1 MKKLFFLDRDLINKW
16 TKRAAIIS
24 AVIFI
29 ISLVGMLAGSTL
41 PTEVEQEVSLLSYE
55 HNGRFDYL
63 VYLKPSY
70 LYGPEPKE
78 EEPEP
83 PPNLQYPIALIDDNE
98 ILMSFRYETDLA
110 PLLARRQGVKIE
122 AVLENGDLWQ
132 KTIELVPVTEKTGN
146 FKVEFTLDLDEINEM
161 FDTIDL
167 ETGIATRTRQITL
180 VATVGLGE
188 HLESSTFVQSLPIT
202 LSSTVLEIGGE
213 LVELVLD
220 DTGGIEGRGTFDYTI
235 YLEENSLYKT
245 DTLKPPTVPPY
256 TPPEQKTLGV
266 GPLIPYGLVD
276 RMEASYYYD
285 FLASRPV
292 TDLYE
297 EVTITATIESPDF
310 WSKSFVLVPST
321 RQSGSFQ
328 VDFPVDINYLNEL
341 YKAILAETGTGGE
354 ANNLTIEAFVHVT
367 AQSDYGPIDE
377 VFTQTL
383 STELGAS
390 TLTWNEDLAMTQEG
404 AFTTT
409 YIIPNPNRY
418 LGLSV
423 SGVKTTSLILGIIF
437 LIIFIASVVFSN
449 KTKPPEL
456 PLFDKTALAV
466 AKKYADRIAEV
477 SNQTSLIDEKII
489 TLGSI
494 EDLVKVADELGK
506 PIMHQPP
513 TATDKRHI
521 YYVIDDI
528 SQYQYIITKQSKERR
543 SHAGKSEWF

>member
-1 MKKLFFLDRDLINKW
+1 MKKLFLDREKINKW
-16 TKRAAIIS
+16 TKRAAAIS
-24 AVIFI
+24 AVLFI
-29 ISLVGMLAGSTL
+29 ISLVGLLVGSTL
-41 PTEVEQEVSLLSYE
+41 PREVEQEVSLLAYE

-70 LYGPEPKE
+70 LFGPEPK

-83 PPNLQYPIALIDDNE
+83 PPNPQYPIALIEDE

-110 PLLARRQGVKIE
+110 PLQERHQGVKVE
-122 AVLENGDLWQ
+122 AILQNGDLWQ

-146 FKVEFTLDLDEINEM
+146 FKVEFTLDLDEINEL
-161 FDTIDL
+161 FDTIDE
-167 ETGIATRTRQITL
+167 ETGITTRTRQITL

-220 DTGGIEGRGTFDYTI
+220 DIGGIEARGTFDYTI

-245 DTLKPPTVPPY
+245 DTLKPHTANLY

-266 GPLIPYGLVD
+266 GPVIPYELVE

-285 FLASRPV
+285 FRASSPV

-297 EVTITATIESPDF
+297 EVTITATIESPDL
-310 WSKSFVLVPST
+310 WSKTFVLVPST
-321 RQSGSFQ
+321 RQPGSLKVDFQ
-328 VDFPVDINYLNEL
+328 VDIDYLNEL
-341 YKAILAETGTGGE
+341 LKAILEETGTGGQ
-354 ANNLTIEAFVHVT
+354 AYNLNIEAFVHVT

-377 VFTQTL
+377 DFTQTL
-383 STELGAS
+383 STELGAG
-390 TLTWNEDLAMTQEG
+390 TLIWNEELGMTQEG
-404 AFTTT
+404 AITTT
-409 YIIPNPNRY
+409 YIIPNTNRY

-423 SGVKTTSLILGIIF
+423 DGVKTTSLILGIIF
-437 LIIFIASVVFSN
+437 LLIFIASLVFYN

-456 PLFDKTALAV
+456 PLFEKTALAV
-466 AKKYADRIAEV
+466 GKKYADRIAEA
-477 SNQTSLIDEKII
+477 SSQTPLDEERII

-521 YYVIDDI
+521 YYVIDGN

-543 SHAGKSEWF
+543 SHVGKSEWF

>member
-16 TKRAAIIS
+16 TKRIAVIS

-29 ISLVGMLAGSTL
+29 ISLAGMLAGSTL
-41 PTEVEQEVSLLSYE
+41 PTEVEQEIPLLNYE

-70 LYGPEPKE
+70 LFGPEPE

-83 PPNLQYPIALIDDNE
+83 PPNPQYPVALIEDE
-98 ILMSFRYETDLA
+98 ILMNFRYETDLA
-110 PLLARRQGVKIE
+110 PLQARPQGVKVE
-122 AVLENGDLWQ
+122 AILQNGDLWQ
-132 KTIELVPVTEKTGN
+132 KAIELVPVTEKTGN
-146 FKVEFTLDLDEINEM
+146 FKVEFTLDLDEINEL
-161 FDTIDL
+161 FDTIDE
-167 ETGIATRTRQITL
+167 ETGVTTRTRQITL

-188 HLESSTFVQSLPIT
+188 RLESSTFVQSLPIT

-220 DTGGIEGRGTFDYTI
+220 DMGGIEGRGSFDYTI

-245 DTLKPPTVPPY
+245 ETLKPPTTNTYIPQ
-256 TPPEQKTLGV
+256 EQKTLGV
-266 GPLIPYGLVD
+266 GPVIPYELVD

-285 FLASRPV
+285 FRASHPV

-297 EVTITATIESPDF
+297 EVTITATIESPDL

-321 RQSGSFQ
+321 TQPGNLK
-328 VDFPVDINYLNEL
+328 VDFPVDIEYLNEL
-341 YKAILAETGTGGE
+341 LNAILGETGTGGE
-354 ANNLTIEAFVHVT
+354 AYNLTIEAFVHVT

-383 STELGAS
+383 STELGAG
-390 TLTWNEDLAMTQEG
+390 TLIWNEELEMTQEG
-404 AFTTT
+404 AITTS
-409 YIIPNPNRY
+409 YIIHNPSQY

-423 SGVKTTSLILGIIF
+423 NGVKTTSLILGIIF
-437 LIIFIASVVFSN
+437 LVFFIASLVFYN
-449 KTKPPEL
+449 KTKPPEM
-456 PLFDKTALAV
+456 PLYEKTALAV
-466 AKKYADRIAEV
+466 GKKYADRIAEAR
-477 SNQTSLIDEKII
+477 SQTSLADEKIV

-513 TATDKRHI
+513 TATDNRHI
-521 YYVIDDI
+521 YYVIDGN
-528 SQYQYIITKQSKERR
+528 SQYQYVITKLGKERR
-543 SHAGKSEWF
+543 SHVGKSEWF

>member
-16 TKRAAIIS
+16 TKRIAVIS

-41 PTEVEQEVSLLSYE
+41 PTKVEQEVSLLNYE
-55 HNGRFDYL
+55 HSGRFNYL

-70 LYGPEPKE
+70 LFGPEPE

-83 PPNLQYPIALIDDNE
+83 PPNPQYPVALIDDE
-98 ILMSFRYETDLA
+98 ILMSFQYETDLV
-110 PLLARRQGVKIE
+110 PLQARQQGVKVE
-122 AVLENGDLWQ
+122 AILQNGDLWQ

-146 FKVEFTLDLDEINEM
+146 FKVEFTLDLDEINEL
-161 FDTIDL
+161 FDTIDE
-167 ETGIATRTRQITL
+167 ETGITTRTRQITL

-188 HLESSTFVQSLPIT
+188 HLESSTLVQSLPMT

-220 DTGGIEGRGTFDYTI
+220 DTGGIEARGAFDYTI

-245 DTLKPPTVPPY
+245 DTLKPPTATPY

-266 GPLIPYGLVD
+266 GPVIPYELVD

-285 FLASRPV
+285 LLTSRPI

-297 EVTITATIESPDF
+297 EVTITATIDSPEL
-310 WSKSFVLVPST
+310 WSKTFVLVPST
-321 RQSGSFQ
+321 SQPGNFKVDFQ
-328 VDFPVDINYLNEL
+328 VDIDYLNEL
-341 YKAILAETGTGGE
+341 LKAILEETGTSGE
-354 ANNLTIEAFVHVT
+354 AYNLTIEAFVHVT

-383 STELGAS
+383 STELGAG
-390 TLTWNEDLAMTQEG
+390 TLIWNEELEMTQEG
-404 AFTTT
+404 AITTT

-423 SGVKTTSLILGIIF
+423 DGVKTTSLILGIIF
-437 LIIFIASVVFSN
+437 LLIFIASLVFYN
-449 KTKPPEL
+449 KTKAPEL
-456 PLFDKTALAV
+456 PLSEKTALAV
-466 AKKYADRIAEV
+466 GKKYADRIAEA
-477 SNQTSLIDEKII
+477 SSQTSLVDEKIV

-521 YYVIDDI
+521 YYVIDGN
-528 SQYQYIITKQSKERR
+528 SQYQYVITKLGKERR
-543 SHAGKSEWF
+543 SHVGKSEWF

>member
-16 TKRAAIIS
+16 TKRIAIIS
-24 AVIFI
+24 AVLFI
-29 ISLVGMLAGSTL
+29 ISLVGLLAGSTL
-41 PTEVEQEVSLLSYE
+41 PTKVEKEVSLLSYE
-55 HNGRFDYL
+55 HNSRFDYL

-70 LYGPEPKE
+70 LFGPEPE

-83 PPNLQYPIALIDDNE
+83 PPNLLYPIALIDDE

-110 PLLARRQGVKIE
+110 PLQARQQGVKVE
-122 AVLENGDLWQ
+122 AILQNGDLWQ

-146 FKVEFTLDLDEINEM
+146 FKVEFTLDLDEINEL
-161 FDTIDL
+161 FDTIDE
-167 ETGIATRTRQITL
+167 ETGIKTSNREVTI

-188 HLESSTFVQSLPIT
+188 HLESSTLVQSLPIT

-220 DTGGIEGRGTFDYTI
+220 DTGGIEARGTFDYTI
-235 YLEENSLYKT
+235 YLEENSLYNT
-245 DTLKPPTVPPY
+245 DTLKPPTATPY
-256 TPPEQKTLGV
+256 TPQEQKTLGV
-266 GPLIPYGLVD
+266 GPVIPYELVD

-285 FLASRPV
+285 FRTSHPV

-297 EVTITATIESPDF
+297 EVTITATIESPDL
-310 WSKSFVLVPST
+310 WSKTFILVPST
-321 RQSGSFQ
+321 RQPGNFKVDFQ
-328 VDFPVDINYLNEL
+328 VDIEYLNEL
-341 YKAILAETGTGGE
+341 LKAILEETGTGGE
-354 ANNLTIEAFVHVT
+354 AYNLNIEAFVHVT

-383 STELGAS
+383 STELGAG
-390 TLTWNEDLAMTQEG
+390 TLIWNEELEMTQEG
-404 AFTTT
+404 AITTT
-409 YIIPNPNRY
+409 YIIPNTNRY

-423 SGVKTTSLILGIIF
+423 DGVKTTSLILGIIF
-437 LIIFIASVVFSN
+437 LLIFIASLVFYN

-456 PLFDKTALAV
+456 PLSEKTALAV
-466 AKKYADRIAEV
+466 GKKYADRIAEA
-477 SNQTSLIDEKII
+477 SSQTSLIDEKIVI
-489 TLGSI
+489 LGSI

-521 YYVIDDI
+521 YYIIDGN
-528 SQYQYIITKQSKERR
+528 SQYQYVITKQSKERR
-543 SHAGKSEWF
+543 SHVGKSEWF

>member
-16 TKRAAIIS
+16 TKRIAIIS

-41 PTEVEQEVSLLSYE
+41 PTEVEQEVPLLNYE

-70 LYGPEPKE
+70 LFGPEPE
-78 EEPEP
+78 AEPEP
-83 PPNLQYPIALIDDNE
+83 PPNLLYPIALVEDE
-98 ILMSFRYETDLA
+98 IEMSFRYETDLA
-110 PLLARRQGVKIE
+110 PLQARPQGVKVE
-122 AVLENGDLWQ
+122 AILQNGDLWQ

-146 FKVEFTLDLDEINEM
+146 FKVEFTLDLDEINEL
-161 FDTIDL
+161 FDTIDE
-167 ETGIATRTRQITL
+167 ETGIKTSSREVTL
-180 VATVGLGE
+180 VATTGLGQ

-220 DTGGIEGRGTFDYTI
+220 DTGGIEAQGTFDYTI

-245 DTLKPPTVPPY
+245 DTLKPPTTPPY

-266 GPLIPYGLVD
+266 GPVIPYELVD

-285 FLASRPV
+285 FQASNPV

-297 EVTITATIESPDF
+297 EVTITATIESPDL

-321 RQSGSFQ
+321 RQSGNFK
-328 VDFPVDINYLNEL
+328 VDFPVDLEYLNEL
-341 YKAILAETGTGGE
+341 LKAILAETGTGGE
-354 ANNLTIEAFVHVT
+354 AYNLTIEAFVHVR

-383 STELGAS
+383 STELGAG
-390 TLTWNEDLAMTQEG
+390 TLIWNEELAMTQEG
-404 AFTTT
+404 AITTT
-409 YIIPNPNRY
+409 YIIHNPNQY

-423 SGVKTTSLILGIIF
+423 NGVKTTSLILGIIF
-437 LIIFIASVVFSN
+437 LVIFITSLVFYN

-456 PLFDKTALAV
+456 SLFEKTALAV
-466 AKKYADRIAEV
+466 GKKYADRIAEAR
-477 SNQTSLIDEKII
+477 SQTSLIDEKII
-489 TLGSI
+489 MLGSI

-521 YYVIDDI
+521 YYVIDGT
-528 SQYQYIITKQSKERR
+528 SQYQYIVTKLSKERR
-543 SHAGKSEWF
+543 SHAGKSEWI